1 MDNKPRPQ
9 TSSTFRLPE
18 REYQPTRQPTPQ
30 KQREATLR
38 VVRGELDSI
47 YGGQSNQ
54 QVIHTPATP
63 TGETKPLE
71 TSRPTV
77 KEKATTEEVRQQPNQ
92 ANYQPENVNPYDRQR
107 NVPELSPEDAA
118 QWRRYHSAWQNY
130 YQKYYEQYYVKEV
143 EHKLAAVREQ
153 VAKEQAP
160 KAGPSSQPTKTQ
172 IASDNYEKKTVF
184 TQNEAL
190 SELRQ
195 SIVSKAQTE
204 AKKVRRSRHFI
215 PIASAL
221 AVVLVIGLLQYNQV
235 LIANV
240 KAYMTPGA
248 LEPQNVIID
257 PNSTVPVGPEPRM
270 IIPKINVDAPTV
282 YDVGPSNAEQLEA
295 MRNGIAH
302 VKYPGA
308 TALPGQVGN
317 AVFSA
322 HSSSDWIDSGD
333 YKFIFVQL
341 ERLREGDVIYINY
354 NSVRYSYKVFET
366 RTVEPTDI
374 QALKYDGDKPIITLI
389 TCTPL
394 GTAEKRFLVYAE
406 QISPSPTDAERQ
418 ADMPEEQVS
427 SSAMTGTSPTSLERL
442 FGRR

>member
-18 REYQPTRQPTPQ
+18 REQQQPTRQPAPL
-30 KQREATLR
+30 KQREATLS
-38 VVRGELDSI
+38 VVRGELDAI
-47 YGGQSNQ
+47 YNGNSSRDN
-54 QVIHTPATP
+54 IRTPITP
-63 TGETKPLE
+63 SGETRTIQPRQNKQPEQVQAQPTQVNYEPE
-71 TSRPTV
+71 TS
-77 KEKATTEEVRQQPNQ
+77 
-92 ANYQPENVNPYDRQR
+92 NPYERKR
-107 NVPELSPEDAA
+107 NVPELSSEDAA
-118 QWRRYHSAWQNY
+118 QWKRYHSAWQNY

-143 EHKLAAVREQ
+143 EQKIASVKED
-153 VAKEQAP
+153 VARNQPQSPESAK
-160 KAGPSSQPTKTQ
+160 PSKVQ
-172 IASDNYEKKTVF
+172 IASDSYEKKTVF

-195 SIVSKAQTE
+195 SIITKAQSE
-204 AKKVRRSRHFI
+204 AKKVRRSRHFL

-221 AVVLVIGLLQYNQV
+221 AVVMVIGLLQYNQV

-248 LEPQNVIID
+248 LEPQNIIID
-257 PNSTVPVGPEPRM
+257 PNSSVPVGPEPRM

-282 YDVGPSNAEQLEA
+282 YDVGPSNVEQLDA

-308 TALPGQVGN
+308 TAMPGQVGN

-322 HSSSDWIDSGD
+322 HSSSDWVDSGA

-341 ERLREGDVIYINY
+341 ERLKEGDVIYINHD
-354 NSVRYSYKVFET
+354 SVRYSYKVFET
-366 RTVEPTDI
+366 KTVEPTDI
-374 QALKYDGDKPIITLI
+374 DSLKYNGDKPIITLI

-394 GTAEKRFLVYAE
+394 GTAEKRFLVFAE
-406 QISPSPTDAERQ
+406 QISPSPSNAERQ
-418 ADMPEEQVS
+418 TEMTPEQVS